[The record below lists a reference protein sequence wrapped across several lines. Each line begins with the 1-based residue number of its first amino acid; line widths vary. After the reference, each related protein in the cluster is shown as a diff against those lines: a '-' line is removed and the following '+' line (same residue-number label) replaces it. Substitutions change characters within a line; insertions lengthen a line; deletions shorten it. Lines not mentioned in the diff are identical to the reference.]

1 MKNLL
6 HLVRADLALFLRG
19 RLALFWTFAFP
30 LLMLMMQMALF
41 GQEAKLGPVTLAV
54 QDMDRSTESARY
66 VNELARGLRL
76 QNSVEFRVIAPAA
89 GVKPDLELTIPAGFA
104 EAVRAGHST
113 EMRLATTLSAGPTL
127 EASYGML
134 RGFSDAYNLNGLQGE
149 PRVLLPA
156 PPAPAAGALDYRL
169 FLVSGLAGLVILST
183 SLMGF
188 AGPLVAAREGGMF
201 RLYQLFPM
209 PTGVVV
215 LAWCLSRLVVIVLA
229 SAAMFV
235 VAWAVYGVKL
245 KAGAPGIAAAGGM
258 LALGCAAFLALGLLL
273 AAVSRSVAGVTMA
286 SNLLYFPLLFSG
298 NLMIPLGG
306 LPPFLRD
313 ALEYLPLNAMMAS
326 IRHALTGSMSWKG
339 DAYSIVVLVA
349 MMCACLLLAV
359 RRFGWTPRDLH

>member
-1 MKNLL
+1 MKILL

-41 GQEAKLGPVTLAV
+41 GQEAKLGPVTLV
-54 QDMDRSTESARY
+54 VHDMDHSADSAAYAR
-66 VNELARGLRL
+66 ELTRGLRL
-76 QNSVEFRVIAPAA
+76 QNSVVFRLIDPAP
-89 GVKPDLELTIPAGFA
+89 GVKPDLELSIPAGFA
-104 EAVRAGHST
+104 QAVREGRST
-113 EMRLATTLSAGPTL
+113 EMKLETALAAGPTL

-134 RGFSDAYNLNGLQGE
+134 RGFSDAYNLGGLHDA
-149 PRVLLPA
+149 PRVVMPM
-156 PPAPAAGALDYRL
+156 PPAPAAAIDYKL

-188 AGPLVAAREGGMF
+188 AAPLVAAREGGMF

-229 SAAMFV
+229 SAAMFA
-235 VAWAVYGVKL
+235 VAWAVYGVRL
-245 KAGAPGIAAAGGM
+245 GAGASGIAAAGGM

-273 AAVSRSVAGVTMA
+273 ASVSRSVAGVTML

-306 LPPFLRD
+306 LPPLLRD
-313 ALEYLPLNAMMAS
+313 TLEFLPLNAMMAS
-326 IRHALTGSMSWKG
+326 IRRALTGGMSWQG
-339 DAYSIVVLVA
+339 DAYSITILAA
-349 MMCACLLLAV
+349 MMTACLLLAV
-359 RRFGWTPRDLH
+359 RRFGWTPRDQH

>member
-1 MKNLL
+1 
-6 HLVRADLALFLRG
+6 
-19 RLALFWTFAFP
+19 
-30 LLMLMMQMALF
+30 
-41 GQEAKLGPVTLAV
+41 
-54 QDMDRSTESARY
+54 
-66 VNELARGLRL
+66 LRL
-76 QNSVEFRVIAPAA
+76 QNSVEFLVVRPAL

-104 EAVRAGHST
+104 EAVRTGRST
-113 EMRLATTLSAGPTL
+113 EVQLDTTLPAGPTL
-127 EASYGML
+127 DASYGML
-134 RGFSDAYNLNGLQGE
+134 RGFSDAYNLAGLQDE
-149 PRVLLPA
+149 PRVVLPA
-156 PPAPAAGALDYRL
+156 PPTPAPGALDYRL

-215 LAWCLSRLVVIVLA
+215 VAWCLSRLVIIVLA

-245 KAGAPGIAAAGGM
+245 NAGATGIAAAGGM

-273 AAVSRSVAGVTMA
+273 AAVSRSVAGVTMV

-313 ALEYLPLNAMMAS
+313 GLEYLPLNAMMAS

-339 DAYSIVVLVA
+339 DAYSIFVLAA
-349 MMCACLLLAV
+349 MTCACLALAV

>member
-1 MKNLL
+1 MKNLM

-41 GQEAKLGPVTLAV
+41 GQEARLGPVTLV
-54 QDMDRSTESARY
+54 IRDMDRSTESVSYA
-66 VNELARGLRL
+66 NELSRGLRL
-76 QNSVEFRVIAPAA
+76 QNSVEFLVVRPAL

-104 EAVRAGHST
+104 EAVRTGRST
-113 EMRLATTLSAGPTL
+113 EVQLDTTLPAGPTL
-127 EASYGML
+127 DASYGML
-134 RGFSDAYNLNGLQGE
+134 RGFSDAYNLAGLQDE
-149 PRVLLPA
+149 PRVVLPA
-156 PPAPAAGALDYRL
+156 PPTPAPGALDYRL

-215 LAWCLSRLVVIVLA
+215 VAWCLSRLVIIVLA

-245 KAGAPGIAAAGGM
+245 NAGATGIAAAGGM
-258 LALGCAAFLALGLLL
+258 LALGCAAACR
-273 AAVSRSVAGVTMA
+273 RS
-286 SNLLYFPLLFSG
+286 
-298 NLMIPLGG
+298 
-306 LPPFLRD
+306 
-313 ALEYLPLNAMMAS
+313 
-326 IRHALTGSMSWKG
+326 
-339 DAYSIVVLVA
+339 
-349 MMCACLLLAV
+349 CATAWNTC
-359 RRFGWTPRDLH
+359 RSTP

>member
-41 GQEAKLGPVTLAV
+41 GQEAKLGPVTLALH
-54 QDMDRSTESARY
+54 DLDRSEASAGYAR
-66 VNELARGLRL
+66 ELVRGLRL
-76 QNSVEFRVIAPAA
+76 QNSIEFRIGEPAPGARA
-89 GVKPDLELTIPAGFA
+89 DLELSIPAGFA
-104 EAVRAGHST
+104 QAVHAGRST
-113 EMRLATTLSAGPTL
+113 EIQLAASLPPGPTL
-127 EASYGML
+127 DASYGML
-134 RGFSDAYNLNGLQGE
+134 RGFSDAYNLAGLRDA
-149 PRVLLPA
+149 PRVVLPP
-156 PPAPAAGALDYRL
+156 PPAAAAHAVDYRL

-201 RLYQLFPM
+201 RLYQLVPM

-229 SAAMFV
+229 SAVMFL
-235 VAWAVYGVKL
+235 VAWAVYGVQL
-245 KAGAPGIAAAGGM
+245 RAGASGIAAAGAM
-258 LALGCAAFLALGLLL
+258 LVLGCAAFLALGLLL
-273 AAVSRSVAGVTMA
+273 AAVSRSVAGVTMV

-306 LPPFLRD
+306 LPPVLRD
-313 ALEYLPLNAMMAS
+313 ALEFLPLNAMMAS
-326 IRHALTGSMSWKG
+326 IRRALTGGMSWQG
-339 DAYSIVVLVA
+339 DAYSIAVLAA
-349 MMCACLLLAV
+349 MLCGCLLLAV

>member
-1 MKNLL
+1 MKNLM

-41 GQEAKLGPVTLAV
+41 GQEARLGPVTLV
-54 QDMDRSTESARY
+54 IRDMDRSTESVSYA
-66 VNELARGLRL
+66 NELSRGLRL
-76 QNSVEFRVIAPAA
+76 QNSVEFLVVRPAL

-104 EAVRAGHST
+104 EAVRTGRST
-113 EMRLATTLSAGPTL
+113 EVQLDTTLPAGPTL
-127 EASYGML
+127 DASYGML
-134 RGFSDAYNLNGLQGE
+134 RGFSDAYNLAGLQDE
-149 PRVLLPA
+149 PRVVLPA
-156 PPAPAAGALDYRL
+156 PPTPAPGALDYRL

-215 LAWCLSRLVVIVLA
+215 VAWCLSRLVIIVLA

-245 KAGAPGIAAAGGM
+245 NAGATGIAAAGGM

-273 AAVSRSVAGVTMA
+273 AAVSRSVAGVTMV

-313 ALEYLPLNAMMAS
+313 GLEYLPLNAMMAS
-326 IRHALTGSMSWKG
+326 IRHALTGRMSWKG
-339 DAYSIVVLVA
+339 DAYSIFVLAA
-349 MMCACLLLAV
+349 MTCACLALAV